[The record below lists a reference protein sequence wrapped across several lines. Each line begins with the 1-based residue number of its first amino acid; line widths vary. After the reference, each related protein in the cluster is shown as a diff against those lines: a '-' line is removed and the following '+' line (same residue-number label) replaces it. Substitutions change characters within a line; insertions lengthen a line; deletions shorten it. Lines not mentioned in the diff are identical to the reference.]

1 MNALCSPANNSPIIN
16 HYFQTPRVNRSTDK
30 GDGQVQNGRKGKLT
44 NVNYINIY
52 KVYYSCLVR
61 KMIL

>member
-52 KVYYSCLVR
+52 KR
-61 KMIL
+61 ILLLFG